1 MNPFLFLTIKPL
13 ENNNIIYMTTGQI
26 FLYALIALLVFYV
39 IRKFLLIKS
48 IKHYSAQ
55 EASQKIKSE
64 RNVVLLDVRTET
76 ERKQGS
82 IRGSFH
88 VPLTSLGSSENE
100 LKKFKNAEIICYCR
114 TGNRSLN
121 AAAKLKKLGFNA
133 SNLRG
138 GIIRWNAAGL
148 R

>member
-1 MNPFLFLTIKPL
+1 
-13 ENNNIIYMTTGQI
+13 MTAGQI
-26 FLYALIALLVFYV
+26 FLYALIALLIIYI

-48 IKHYSAQ
+48 VKHYSVQ

-76 ERKQGS
+76 ERKQGF

-88 VPLTSLGSSENE
+88 IPLTSLGSKENE
-100 LKKFKNAEIICYCR
+100 LRKFKNAEIICYCR
-114 TGNRSLN
+114 TGSRSLN
-121 AAAKLKKLGFNA
+121 AAAKLKKLGFNSA
-133 SNLRG
+133 NLRG
-138 GIIRWNAAGL
+138 GILRWNTAGL

>member
-1 MNPFLFLTIKPL
+1 
-13 ENNNIIYMTTGQI
+13 MTTEQI
-26 FLYALIALLVFYV
+26 LLYALIALIVFYV
-39 IRKFLLIKS
+39 VRKILMIKS

-55 EASQKIKSE
+55 EASLKVKKE
-64 RNVVLLDVRTET
+64 RNVAFLDVRTDT

-88 VPLTSLGSSENE
+88 IPITSITSSLNE
-100 LKKFKNAEIICYCR
+100 LKKFKDAEIICYCR

-133 SNLRG
+133 SNLKG

-148 R
+148 K

>member
-1 MNPFLFLTIKPL
+1 
-13 ENNNIIYMTTGQI
+13 MTSGQI
-26 FLYALIALLVFYV
+26 LLYALIALIAFYI
-39 IRKFLLIKS
+39 IRKILLIKS
-48 IKHYSAQ
+48 IRHYSAQ
-55 EASQKIKSE
+55 EASQKIKKE

-76 ERKQGS
+76 ERKQGL

-88 VPLTSLGSSENE
+88 IPITSLSTSSNE
-100 LKKFKNAEIICYCR
+100 LKKFKDAEIICYCR

-133 SNLRG
+133 SNLKG

-148 R
+148 K

>member
-1 MNPFLFLTIKPL
+1 
-13 ENNNIIYMTTGQI
+13 MTTEQI
-26 FLYALIALLVFYV
+26 LLYALIALIVFYV
-39 IRKFLLIKS
+39 IRKILMIKS

-55 EASQKIKSE
+55 EASLKVKKE
-64 RNVVLLDVRTET
+64 RNVVLLDVRTDT

-82 IRGSFH
+82 IRGSYH
-88 VPLTSLGSSENE
+88 IPITSIATSENE
-100 LKKFKNAEIICYCR
+100 LKKFKDAEIICYCR

-133 SNLRG
+133 ANLKG

-148 R
+148 K

>member
-1 MNPFLFLTIKPL
+1 
-13 ENNNIIYMTTGQI
+13 MTTEQI
-26 FLYALIALLVFYV
+26 LLYALIALIGLYI
-39 IRKFLLIKS
+39 IRKILLIKS

-55 EASQKIKSE
+55 EASQKIKKE

-88 VPLTSLGSSENE
+88 IPITSISSSENV
-100 LKKFKNAEIICYCR
+100 LKKFKDAEIICYCR

-133 SNLRG
+133 ANLKG

-148 R
+148 K

>member
-1 MNPFLFLTIKPL
+1 
-13 ENNNIIYMTTGQI
+13 MTAEQI
-26 FLYALIALLVFYV
+26 FLYAFIALIVVYV
-39 IRKFLLIKS
+39 IRKFFLIKS

-55 EASQKIKSE
+55 EASQKIKKE
-64 RNVVLLDVRTET
+64 RNVVLLDVRTDT

-82 IRGSFH
+82 IKGSYH
-88 VPLTSLGSSENE
+88 IPITSLSSSQNE
-100 LKKFKNAEIICYCR
+100 LKKFKDAEIICYCR

-138 GIIRWNAAGL
+138 GIMRWNAAGL
-148 R
+148 K

>member
-1 MNPFLFLTIKPL
+1 
-13 ENNNIIYMTTGQI
+13 MTTEQI
-26 FLYALIALLVFYV
+26 LLYALIALIVVYV
-39 IRKFLLIKS
+39 VRKILMIKS

-55 EASQKIKSE
+55 EASLRVKKE
-64 RNVVLLDVRTET
+64 RNVVFLDVRTDT

-88 VPLTSLGSSENE
+88 IPITSITSSLNE
-100 LKKFKNAEIICYCR
+100 LKKFKDAEIICYCR

-133 SNLRG
+133 SNLKG

-148 R
+148 K

>member
-1 MNPFLFLTIKPL
+1 
-13 ENNNIIYMTTGQI
+13 MTTEQI
-26 FLYALIALLVFYV
+26 LLYALIALIAFYV
-39 IRKFLLIKS
+39 VRKILMIKS

-55 EASQKIKSE
+55 EASLKVKKE
-64 RNVVLLDVRTET
+64 RNVILLDVRSDT

-88 VPLTSLGSSENE
+88 IPITSIASSLNE
-100 LKKFKNAEIICYCR
+100 LKKFKDAEIICYCR

-121 AAAKLKKLGFNA
+121 AASKLKKLGFNA
-133 SNLRG
+133 SNLKG

-148 R
+148 K

>member
-1 MNPFLFLTIKPL
+1 
-13 ENNNIIYMTTGQI
+13 MTTGQI
-26 FLYALIALLVFYV
+26 FLYALIALMAFYI

-55 EASQKIKSE
+55 EASQKIRSE
-64 RNVVLLDVRTET
+64 RNVVLLDVRTDN

-88 VPLTSLGSSENE
+88 IPLTSLGSKENE
-100 LKKFKNAEIICYCR
+100 LKKFKSAEIICYCR
-114 TGNRSLN
+114 TGSRSLN
-121 AAAKLKKLGFNA
+121 AAAKLKKLGFNVA
-133 SNLRG
+133 NLRG

-148 R
+148 K

>member
-1 MNPFLFLTIKPL
+1 MTI
-13 ENNNIIYMTTGQI
+13 TQI
-26 FLYALIALLVFYV
+26 LLYALIALLAYFIV
-39 IRKFLLIKS
+39 RKILLVRS
-48 IKHYSAQ
+48 IKHYSAP
-55 EASQKIKSE
+55 EASQKIRKE
-64 RNVVLLDVRTET
+64 RNVVLLDVRTDN

-82 IRGSFH
+82 IKGSFH
-88 VPLTSLGSSENE
+88 IPLTSLSSSQNE
-100 LKKFKNAEIICYCR
+100 LKKFKDAEIICYCR

-148 R
+148 K

>member
-1 MNPFLFLTIKPL
+1 
-13 ENNNIIYMTTGQI
+13 MTTGQI
-26 FLYALIALLVFYV
+26 FLYALIALIAIYIV
-39 IRKFLLIKS
+39 RKILMIKS

-55 EASQKIKSE
+55 EASLKVKKE
-64 RNVVLLDVRTET
+64 RNVVFLDVRTDT

-88 VPLTSLGSSENE
+88 IPLPSIASNQNE
-100 LKKFKNAEIICYCR
+100 LKKFKDAEIICYCR

-133 SNLRG
+133 ANLKG
-138 GIIRWNAAGL
+138 GILRWNAAGL

>member
-1 MNPFLFLTIKPL
+1 
-13 ENNNIIYMTTGQI
+13 MTTEQI
-26 FLYALIALLVFYV
+26 FLYALIAIVGFYIV
-39 IRKFLLIKS
+39 RKFLLIRS
-48 IKHYSAQ
+48 IKHYSAH
-55 EASQKIKSE
+55 EASQKVKKE
-64 RNVVLLDVRTET
+64 RNVVLLDVRTNS
-76 ERKQGS
+76 ERKKNL

-88 VPLTSLGSSENE
+88 IPLASITSSQNE
-100 LKKFKNAEIICYCR
+100 LKKFKDAELICYCQ

-148 R
+148 K

>member
-1 MNPFLFLTIKPL
+1 
-13 ENNNIIYMTTGQI
+13 MTTEQI
-26 FLYALIALLVFYV
+26 ILYALIALIAFYF
-39 IRKFLLIKS
+39 IRKIFLIKS

-55 EASQKIKSE
+55 EASQKIKKE
-64 RNVVLLDVRTET
+64 RNVVLLDVRTDN

-88 VPLTSLGSSENE
+88 IPLTSLNSNQGE
-100 LKKFKNAEIICYCR
+100 LKKFKSAEIICYCR

-121 AAAKLKKLGFNA
+121 AAAKLKKLGFNVA
-133 SNLRG
+133 NLRG

-148 R
+148 K

>member
-1 MNPFLFLTIKPL
+1 
-13 ENNNIIYMTTGQI
+13 MTTEQI
-26 FLYALIALLVFYV
+26 LLYALIALIVFYV
-39 IRKFLLIKS
+39 VRKTLMIKS

-55 EASQKIKSE
+55 EASQKVKKE
-64 RNVVLLDVRTET
+64 RNVVLLDVRTDT

-82 IRGSFH
+82 IKGSFH
-88 VPLTSLGSSENE
+88 IPITSLSSSTNE
-100 LKKFKNAEIICYCR
+100 LKKFKDAEIICYCR

-133 SNLRG
+133 SNLKG

-148 R
+148 K

>member
-1 MNPFLFLTIKPL
+1 
-13 ENNNIIYMTTGQI
+13 MTTEQI
-26 FLYALIALLVFYV
+26 LLYALIALIVFYV
-39 IRKFLLIKS
+39 VRKILMIKS

-55 EASQKIKSE
+55 EASLKVKKE
-64 RNVVLLDVRTET
+64 RNVVLLDVRTDT

-82 IRGSFH
+82 IRGSYH
-88 VPLTSLGSSENE
+88 IPITSIATSENE
-100 LKKFKNAEIICYCR
+100 LKKFKDAEIICYCR

-133 SNLRG
+133 ANLRG

-148 R
+148 K

>member
-1 MNPFLFLTIKPL
+1 
-13 ENNNIIYMTTGQI
+13 MTTEQI
-26 FLYALIALLVFYV
+26 FLYALITLIAFYV
-39 IRKFLLIKS
+39 VRKILMIKS

-55 EASQKIKSE
+55 EASLKVKKE
-64 RNVVLLDVRTET
+64 RNVVFLDVRSDT

-88 VPLTSLGSSENE
+88 IPITSITSSLNE
-100 LKKFKNAEIICYCR
+100 LKKFKDAEIICYCR

-133 SNLRG
+133 SNLKG

-148 R
+148 K